1 MKVRRRRISFFRTCA
16 GLLILL
22 MAGCQSSRQ
31 AASEANGEPPPG
43 EEVGTPADVG
53 DAPSGPPDY
62 TYRIN
67 PFPIMGAQGDRLSF
81 PFLGGLMVPR
91 PQLIDIDDDGDVDLF
106 LQEANNRVMF
116 FENTGSG
123 SNGSDGRSG
132 PRPDASTEAPE
143 VPFAFR
149 TFKYHGLD
157 IGEWYRFTD
166 LDYDGDPDLLAESPY
181 NYVRYYQNVGAA
193 GSPEF
198 ELVVDTLK
206 DVDGKAIFSD
216 RQNIP
221 NVTDVDCDGHADLFL
236 GRLDGTITRYE
247 AVSGNPAPTP
257 RFRLVTK
264 RFEDIRI
271 VGELGEPGAAPPQPN
286 IPGQGPSAPQAGPI
300 RGHHSTVTGSKA
312 APREQL
318 PPPPPPPPHNDAKHG
333 ANTMAFLDVDDDGDP
348 DLLWGDYFEAGLLL
362 IENVGSCRNPV
373 FEEPRP
379 FPPSDPLKTSGY
391 NAPTGGDLDGDGD
404 MDLLVGVIGGA
415 FNPSATARQNFYQF
429 ENTGTRYALRDRQYL
444 DGIDVG
450 SESAPAAGD
459 LDGDGDIDL
468 LVANKTSTGD
478 EDTAHIVRYENVG
491 APAAP
496 EYMLVDTLDVT
507 PGYNASPVLGDLNG
521 DGDPDLVMGTWNNGL
536 VFYEG
541 AGGAAFSSLEDLAF
555 DLARGS
561 HTAPALGDLDGDTD
575 LDLVIG
581 ETAGTLSYYRNTGTP
596 ETPQFELD
604 ADMLVGMDVGRRSVP
619 TLVDLNDDGLLDL
632 VIGSDSGGFVR
643 YLNTGTQQEPAFE
656 ESSRITTG
664 VPLPSLVA
672 PVFADVDG
680 DSDQDLISGTG
691 RGGLLFFEK

>member
-1 MKVRRRRISFFRTCA
+1 MKVRRRRIYFFQACA

-22 MAGCQSSRQ
+22 MAGCQASRQ
-31 AASEANGEPPPG
+31 AAPDANGEPAD
-43 EEVGTPADVG
+43 GTGV
-53 DAPSGPPDY
+53 PSGPPDY
-62 TYRIN
+62 TFRIN
-67 PFPIMGAQGDRLSF
+67 PFPVMGAEGDRLPF

-116 FENTGSG
+116 FENTGG
-123 SNGSDGRSG
+123 AGNGTDGRSG
-132 PRPDASTEAPE
+132 QRRGGSAEAPE
-143 VPFAFR
+143 VPFSFR
-149 TFKYHGLD
+149 TFKYLGLD

-181 NYVRYYQNVGAA
+181 NYVRYYQNVGTA

-198 ELVVDTLK
+198 RLVADTLK
-206 DVDGKAIFSD
+206 DVDGEAIFSD

-247 AVSGNPAPTP
+247 AVSGDPSPTP
-257 RFRLVTK
+257 RFRRVTK

-271 VGELGEPGAAPPQPN
+271 VGELGAPGAAPPQPN
-286 IPGQGPSAPQAGPI
+286 IPGQGPSAPSLEPV
-300 RGHHSTVTGSKA
+300 RGEHSTVSGGKVRPRA
-312 APREQL
+312 AQPWQ
-318 PPPPPPPPHNDAKHG
+318 PPQPPQPPHSGAKHG

-362 IENVGSCRNPV
+362 IENVGSCQNPV

-391 NAPTGGDLDGDGD
+391 NAPTGGDLDGDAD
-404 MDLLVGVIGGA
+404 LDLLVGVIGGA
-415 FNPSATARQNFYQF
+415 FNPSATARQNFYHF
-429 ENTGTRYALRDRQYL
+429 ENTGARYALRDRQYL

-459 LDGDGDIDL
+459 IDGDGDVDL
-468 LVANKTSTGD
+468 LVANKTGTGD
-478 EDTAHIVRYENVG
+478 EDTAHIMRFENLG
-491 APAAP
+491 TPAAP
-496 EYMLVDTLDVT
+496 EYMLVDTLSVA
-507 PGYNASPVLGDLNG
+507 PGYNASPALGDLNA
-521 DGDPDLVMGTWNNGL
+521 DGDPDLVVGTWNNGL
-536 VFYEG
+536 FFYEG
-541 AGGAAFSSLEDLAF
+541 AAGPAFSSMEDLAF

-561 HTAPALGDLDGDTD
+561 HTAPAMGDLDGDRD

-596 ETPQFELD
+596 QSPQFELD
-604 ADMLVGMDVGRRSVP
+604 ANMLVGMDVGRRSVP
-619 TLVDLNDDGLLDL
+619 TLVDLNGDGLLDL
-632 VIGSDSGGFVR
+632 VIGSDAAGFVR

-656 ESSRITTG
+656 ETPIINPG
-664 VPLPSLVA
+664 IPLPSLVA

-680 DSDQDLISGTG
+680 DGDQDLISGTA